1 MKKRGINIK
10 FKIPNLKIN
19 FKNFKPSLKNIS
31 INGKASFLTLAFVYI
46 YLICEIVYKV
56 KISKEICTWEIVML
70 FLVFSVY
77 GIFNKLFSK
86 AEIPL
91 DFNGNPLTIG
101 TSKRDKKKRNS
112 FYIKSALIYSAVFA
126 IVNTIAF
133 WSSSTVNFVNI
144 AAEFFDKDIS
154 NFSSGLIFS
163 LILFPIVY
171 IFAYMIEYVWNEYK
185 ISAYNA
191 IQKVKAEEALLK
203 AQEKEK
209 AEKEALEKEKEL
221 INEMISI
228 RIEELK
234 AKKTT
239 TRKTKTAKEIEAKET
254 DTVSPPVKRRGRPPK
269 NTATTSTAK

>member
-19 FKNFKPSLKNIS
+19 FKNFKPNLKNVS
-31 INGKASFLTLAFVYI
+31 INGKASFLTLAFVYL
-46 YLICEIVYKV
+46 YLICEIVYKIKV
-56 KISKEICTWEIVML
+56 SKEICTWEIVML

-86 AEIPL
+86 TEIPL

-101 TSKRDKKKRNS
+101 TSKKDKKTRNS
-112 FYIKSALIYSAVFA
+112 FYIKSALIYSAVFV

-144 AAEFFDKDIS
+144 AAEFFDKDVS
-154 NFSSGLIFS
+154 NFFSGLIFS
-163 LILFPIVY
+163 LVLFPFVY
-171 IFAYMIEYVWNEYK
+171 AFAYMIEYVWNEYK

-191 IQKVKAEEALLK
+191 IQKIKAEDALLE
-203 AQEKEK
+203 AQAKEK

-221 INEMISI
+221 INEMISK
-228 RIEELK
+228 RLDELK
-234 AKKTT
+234 SKKTV
-239 TRKTKTAKEIEAKET
+239 KEET
-254 DTVSPPVKRRGRPPK
+254 NTVSPPVKRRGRPPK
-269 NTATTSTAK
+269 KDPATSIVE